1 MKSSS
6 IFIAFSRSE
15 KIIGKWLMIG
25 EINDW
30 AIIPYWEEHEQCKAL
45 VNKFGL
51 FQAQSM
57 SLGGAVAAVGKF
69 CIVHPHLSLE
79 AVVLAF
85 KLTQSCLGKIWKSN
99 LDLSSNDPVFHLFNE
114 LEKNEKSR

>member
-45 VNKFGL
+45 VNMFGL

-57 SLGGAVAAVGKF
+57 SLGGSCSSRKILQ
-69 CIVHPHLSLE
+69 CSPS
-79 AVVLAF
+79 F
-85 KLTQSCLGKIWKSN
+85 KLG
-99 LDLSSNDPVFHLFNE
+99 SS
-114 LEKNEKSR
+114 SSSI